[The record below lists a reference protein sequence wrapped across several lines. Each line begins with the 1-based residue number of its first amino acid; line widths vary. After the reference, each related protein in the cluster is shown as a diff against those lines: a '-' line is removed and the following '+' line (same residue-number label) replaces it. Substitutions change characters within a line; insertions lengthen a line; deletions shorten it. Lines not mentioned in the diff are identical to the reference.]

1 MNKVDVISDY
11 FMDFNQNPDANTK
24 RIKYIVRAT
33 NNFKPEI
40 LKKACD
46 HFAGDDNRYKMPNIP
61 VLVKKCKEIQSE
73 RQAKIRAKCERCDG
87 EGCFLGIFYYREDSF
102 LEVVSYNHQPQEGDR
117 YYTAVIGKCKC
128 PNGNHFGG
136 RLKVTNPPQYIQQNT
151 TFPPNIAISQYCLFL
166 NQKARGI

>member
-24 RIKYIVRAT
+24 RIKYIARAT
-33 NNFKPEI
+33 TNFKPEI

-73 RQAKIRAKCERCDG
+73 RQAKIRTQCGRCYG
-87 EGCFLGIFYYREDSF
+87 EGCFLSIFYNREDSF

-117 YYTAVIGKCKC
+117 YYPVVIGKCKC
-128 PNGNHFGG
+128 PNGNHFGS
-136 RLKVTNPPQYIQQNT
+136 RLKVTDPPQYIQQNT
-151 TFPPNIAISQYCLFL
+151 TFPPNFAISQYCLSL
-166 NQKARGI
+166 NQKARGL

>member
-11 FMDFNQNPDANTK
+11 FMDYNQNPGAYTK
-24 RIKYIVRAT
+24 RIEYIARLT
-33 NNFKPEI
+33 KNIKPEI

-73 RQAKIRAKCERCDG
+73 RQTKIRAKCERCDG
-87 EGCFLGIFYYREDSF
+87 EGCFLSVFYLRGESH

-117 YYTAVIGKCKC
+117 YYPVVIGKCKC
-128 PNGNHFGG
+128 PNGNHFGS
-136 RLKVTNPPQYIQQNT
+136 RLKVTDPPQFIQQDT
-151 TFPPNIAISQYCLFL
+151 TFPPNFAISQYCISL
-166 NQKARGI
+166 NQKARTL